1 MAAAAMTANA
11 FELGWRLMLL
21 SLIAISGVDTIVP
34 DIYRFVV
41 ENRGWLS
48 ERQFT
53 DLYAIAR
60 AAPGP
65 NSLLVTLIGWQVAGF
80 LGAVIATL
88 ALCGLPFILAF
99 YVSRIWHRF
108 EGVRWR
114 TVLQKGLAP
123 ITSGLVLGS
132 GYILASAADQSWAAA
147 AITAGS
153 VLAILFGGV
162 HPLFVLALGAIA
174 GVVGLV

>member
-1 MAAAAMTANA
+1 MTANA
-11 FELGWRLMLL
+11 FDLGWRLTLL

-48 ERQFT
+48 ERQFA

-60 AAPGP
+60 LAPGP

-80 LGAVIATL
+80 LGAVVATL
-88 ALCGLPFILAF
+88 ALCGLPFILTF
-99 YVSRIWHRF
+99 YVSRMWRRF
-108 EGVRWR
+108 EGARWR
-114 TVLQKGLAP
+114 KVVQEGLAP

-132 GYILASAADQSWAAA
+132 GYILTSAADRTWAAA

-153 VLAILFGGV
+153 MLVVLFTRV
-162 HPLFVLALGAIA
+162 HPLLVLALAGIA
-174 GVVGLV
+174 GVIGLV